1 MQAPINAEA
10 DRQSNPM
17 MPDPS
22 SMCSD
27 IGCEQMNQYMLAI
40 IKLPAN
46 ALLADTGA
54 GVADIAATAGKMC
67 LARAPT
73 STGQLAKAAFLGGYL
88 FTTSY
93 PASEFTY
100 EPTLDV
106 VEQFERAQDI
116 AIEAGIEGEAQS
128 LNPSYISPTSPPNP

>member
-54 GVADIAATAGKMC
+54 GVADIAAAAGKMC

-73 STGQLAKAAFLGGYL
+73 STGQLAKAAFLGDL
-88 FTTSY
+88 CS
-93 PASEFTY
+93 
-100 EPTLDV
+100 
-106 VEQFERAQDI
+106 Q
-116 AIEAGIEGEAQS
+116 
-128 LNPSYISPTSPPNP
+128 